1 MEIKK
6 LIDKYKKSDSA
17 KILHK
22 LRVEARKAL
31 SKLQK
36 EGKTD
41 TGLENLLKNSSK
53 LRDTDVLIKIC
64 KGKKIQKFLKRKHEK
79 LRKKFL
85 EFLDNFKSEIK
96 PIEKE
101 KEISIEKCLQI
112 LNETF
117 LDKDDKTLHK
127 IRIEIKK
134 CRYTHPEYEDVLKL
148 IQDNL
153 GKAHDYYNCEK
164 LRKKFNKDTGKVVKK
179 KNKYIKKAEKVRSV
193 FINDI
198 FSV

>member
-1 MEIKK
+1 MEK
-6 LIDKYKKSDSA
+6 LIEKYKK
-17 KILHK
+17 KEKPEILHK
-22 LRVEARKAL
+22 LRVNARKEL

-41 TGLENLLKNSSK
+41 IGLENLLKNSSK
-53 LRDTDVLIKIC
+53 LRDSDVLMNIC
-64 KGKKIQKFLKRKHEK
+64 ESKKIKKFLKKRHKK

-85 EFLDNFKSEIK
+85 KFLDGFKSEIIN
-96 PIEKE
+96 IEPE
-101 KEISIEKCLQI
+101 KKVDIQNCLKI
-112 LNETF
+112 LSDSF

-127 IRIEIKK
+127 IRIEVKK

-164 LRKKFNKDTGKVVKK
+164 LRKKFNKNSDKVIKK
-179 KNKYIKKAEKVRSV
+179 KKKFIKKAEKVRKIL
-193 FINDI
+193 INDI
-198 FSV
+198 FSI

>member
-1 MEIKK
+1 MEE
-6 LIDKYKKSDSA
+6 LIEKYKKKDSA

-22 LRVEARKAL
+22 LRIAARKEL

-41 TGLENLLKNSSK
+41 TGLENLLKYSSK
-53 LRDTDVLIKIC
+53 LRDSDVLMDIC
-64 KGKKIQKFLKRKHEK
+64 KSGKIKKFLKKRHKK

-85 EFLDNFKSEIK
+85 EFLDNFKRKTVDIK
-96 PIEKE
+96 PEN
-101 KEISIEKCLQI
+101 EITFQNCLKI
-112 LNETF
+112 LSETF

-127 IRIEIKK
+127 IRIEVKK
-134 CRYTHPEYEDVLKL
+134 CRYTHPEFEDILKL

-164 LRKKFNKDTGKVVKK
+164 LRKKFNKDTEKVVKK
-179 KNKYIKKAEKVRSV
+179 KNKYIKKAEKVRKV
-193 FINDI
+193 FVSDI
-198 FSV
+198 FIA

>member
-1 MEIKK
+1 M
-6 LIDKYKKSDSA
+6 
-17 KILHK
+17 
-22 LRVEARKAL
+22 
-31 SKLQK
+31 
-36 EGKTD
+36 
-41 TGLENLLKNSSK
+41 
-53 LRDTDVLIKIC
+53 
-64 KGKKIQKFLKRKHEK
+64 
-79 LRKKFL
+79 
-85 EFLDNFKSEIK
+85 EFLDNFKSELINTEPENK
-96 PIEKE
+96 V
-101 KEISIEKCLQI
+101 SLEKCLQI

-179 KNKYIKKAEKVRSV
+179 KNKYIKKAEKVREIFVS
-193 FINDI
+193 DI